1 MKLILTQVVD
11 GLGNPG
17 DIVTVKDGFGRNY
30 LIARRLGVAWTKGG
44 QKQVDQIKRARSQRA
59 VRDLDHAKEIADAL
73 ANLNVVVKAQVGET
87 NRLFGSVTTSDIVKA
102 VQEAGGPK
110 LDRRNLSLKHPI
122 KIASKHRVPVKLHQ
136 SVSTA
141 ITINIVNK

>member
-17 DIVTVKDGFGRNY
+17 DIVTVRDGFGRNY
-30 LIARRLGVAWTKGG
+30 LIPRRLGAAWTKGG
-44 QKQVDQIKRARSQRA
+44 QKQVDQIKRARSARS
-59 VRDLDHAKEIADAL
+59 VRDLDHAKEIAGAL
-73 ANLNVVVKAQVGET
+73 NSLKVVVKAQVGET
-87 NRLFGSVTTSDIVKA
+87 NRLFGSITTSDIVKA

-110 LDRRNLSLKHPI
+110 LDRRTLTLKHPI
-122 KIASKHRVPVKLHQ
+122 KLAGKHRIPVKLHQ

-141 ITINIVNK
+141 ITIDIINR

>member
-44 QKQVDQIKRARSQRA
+44 QKQVDQIKRARSARA
-59 VRDLDHAKEIADAL
+59 VRDLDHAKEIANAL
-73 ANLNVVVKAQVGET
+73 NNLNVVVKAQVGEK

-102 VQEAGGPK
+102 VQDAGGPK
-110 LDRRNLSLKHPI
+110 LDRRSLNLKHPI
-122 KIASKHRVPVKLHQ
+122 KIAGKHKIPVKLHQ

-141 ITINIVNK
+141 ITINIVNR

>member
-44 QKQVDQIKRARSQRA
+44 QKQVDQIKRARSARA
-59 VRDLDHAKEIADAL
+59 VRDLDHAKEIANAL
-73 ANLNVVVKAQVGET
+73 NNLNVVVKAQVGET

-122 KIASKHRVPVKLHQ
+122 KIAGKHRVPVKLHQ

>member
-110 LDRRNLSLKHPI
+110 LDHRNLSLKHPI
-122 KIASKHRVPVKLHQ
+122 KIAGKHRVPVKLHQ

>member
-17 DIVTVKDGFGRNY
+17 DIVTVRDGFGRNY
-30 LIARRLGVAWTKGG
+30 LIPRRLGVAWTKGG
-44 QKQVDQIKRARSQRA
+44 QKQVDQIKRARSARS
-59 VRDLDHAKEIADAL
+59 VRDLDHAKEIAGAL
-73 ANLNVVVKAQVGET
+73 NSLKVVVKAQVGET
-87 NRLFGSVTTSDIVKA
+87 NRLFGSITTSDIVKA

-110 LDRRNLSLKHPI
+110 LDRRTLTLKHPI
-122 KIASKHRVPVKLHQ
+122 KLAGKHRIPVKLHQ

-141 ITINIVNK
+141 ITIDIINR